1 MTTEKIVFVGGAMR
15 SGTTILHRV
24 LCTAEGSHPYIAESW
39 YLLGQMRLYRDTMER
54 YEVRGED
61 FFGPK
66 ANFDAHMRGLFEDH
80 IDSVVRLHSPATLAV
95 LKHPEL
101 TAQFPTLG
109 RWFPRSHLVVN
120 VRDPRDT
127 IASIMVVMEK
137 HRAAGVAPKSAER
150 PAIGK
155 LCNIF
160 LGHYRWMEKAK
171 PKIAERI
178 VLARY
183 ETPMASPAETLHGLE
198 QSLGVKFD
206 MQRVMAFG
214 EIREKSA
221 NLDPEHRLAHPFFG
235 AYYSELYN
243 KTLSDE
249 RIGRYAE
256 TLTAAEIAEIETRC
270 AGFAAQYGYW

>member
-1 MTTEKIVFVGGAMR
+1 MNNEKIVFVGGAMR

-39 YLLGQMRLYRDTMER
+39 YLLAQMRLFRDTLEH
-54 YEVRGED
+54 YALRGQD

-66 ANFDAHMRGLFEDH
+66 ANFDAHMRKLFEQH
-80 IDSVVRLHSPATLAV
+80 IDNILRQHSPATLAI
-95 LKHPEL
+95 LKQPEL
-101 TAQFPTLG
+101 TAQFPILG
-109 RWFPRSHLVVN
+109 RWFPRAHLVVN
-120 VRDPRDT
+120 IRDPRDT

-137 HRAAGVAPKSAER
+137 HRAAGIGSKAAER
-150 PAIGK
+150 PAIGR

-160 LGHYRWMEKAK
+160 LSHYRWMETVK
-171 PKIAERI
+171 PQVAERI
-178 VLARY
+178 VLVRY
-183 ETPMASPAETLHGLE
+183 ETLMASPAETLHGLE
-198 QSLGVKFD
+198 QSLGFKFD
-206 MQRVMAFG
+206 LQRVMAFG

-221 NLDPEHRLAHPFFG
+221 NLDAEHRLAHPFFG

-256 TLTAAEIAEIETRC
+256 TLTTAEISEIETRC
-270 AGFAAQYGYW
+270 ADFAAKHGYW